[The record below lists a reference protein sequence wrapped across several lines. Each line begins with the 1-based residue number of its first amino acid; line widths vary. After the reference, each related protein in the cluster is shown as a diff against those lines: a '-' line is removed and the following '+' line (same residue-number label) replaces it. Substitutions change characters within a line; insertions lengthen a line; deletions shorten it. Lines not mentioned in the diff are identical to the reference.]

1 MKKIITLLAV
11 IGMFG
16 FQGCT
21 GPEGPPGIPGQDGA
35 DGLLGVVYENTSSN
49 YYNFTANNN
58 FKVRFN
64 FPVNALLFD
73 SDVVLVYRLGD
84 VVNNQAVWEFLP
96 ETYYFDDGTRD
107 FSFNFNFTYSYV
119 DIYLNGNDLGTVP
132 SEFRTEQI
140 FRIVVVPADF
150 AASVNKTNYLD
161 VVSKLNIKE
170 SQIQK
175 IDIQ

>member
-35 DGLLGVVYENTSSN
+35 DGLLGVVYENTSAN

-64 FPVNALLFD
+64 FPVNATLYD
-73 SDVVLVYRLGD
+73 SDVVLVYRLGGVD
-84 VVNNQAVWEFLP
+84 NGKAVWEFLP
-96 ETYYFDDGTRD
+96 ETRYFDDGTRD
-107 FSFNFNFTYSYV
+107 FSFNFNFTYNYV
-119 DIYLNGNDLGTVP
+119 DIYLSGNDLGTVP
-132 SEFRTEQI
+132 SEFSMQQI

-150 AASVNKTNYLD
+150 AASVNKASYLD

-170 SQIQK
+170 SQIQQIK
-175 IDIQ
+175 L